1 MNATTRTHSTPA
13 TTLPIRSANELAWW
27 ISNGPFFG
35 FRDRFAVSFRN
46 DRDEWCSFA
55 AVLTSHDDAGQGD
68 GVPIVAVQLNTCVLG
83 DEVNRPDRYAS
94 AIRDADGVTRP
105 LSRAVRVF

>member
-27 ISNGPFFG
+27 ISNGPFYG
-35 FRDRFAVSFRN
+35 NRHRLAVSFRN
-46 DRDEWCSFA
+46 DRDEP
-55 AVLTSHDDAGQGD
+55 LTFDEARAGTDD
-68 GVPIVAVQLNTCVLG
+68 GVPIVAVTLTPCVLG